1 MGFIMN
7 KRTIGMWLYQ
17 NEGGKEVED
26 KIKKQLQERG
36 INSLTGV
43 NLNNA
48 IVSNSS
54 ILCDSH
60 GNCYC
65 DLKESIDLFFSYNAS
80 EQTPYQSY
88 LYQTLDKLMPTINN
102 YDSFKLTEDK
112 FQTSFLLK
120 NNGIATADY
129 EFFHKDNHLHLDFIM
144 DKWSSAVCKPLD
156 GWGGQGLTK
165 LEQESDIALLKHDLA
180 KLDLSQVYIEK
191 FINYDNTDYRVDIV
205 DGNYI
210 ACYGRKA
217 KDGDWKTNITSGGSI
232 FLREPEDEV
241 IQLALKAAKITG
253 LEIAGVDILYDREK
267 EEYIV
272 LEVNGIPAFATKEQ
286 ESLGLDFNDKKI
298 KYIVEL
304 IDKRT
309 SLKL

>member
-1 MGFIMN
+1 MK
-7 KRTIGMWLYQ
+7 KRTIGMWIYQ
-17 NEGGKEVED
+17 NGGGKEIEE
-26 KIKKQLQERG
+26 KIKKQLQERE
-36 INSLTGV
+36 IESLTGV

-48 IVSNSS
+48 IVSNGSV
-54 ILCDSH
+54 LCDSH

-65 DLKESIDLFFSYNAS
+65 DLKNNIDLFFSYNAG
-80 EQTPYQSY
+80 EQTPYQTY

-102 YDSFKLTEDK
+102 YESFKLTEDK

-120 NNGIATADY
+120 HNGIATADY
-129 EFFHKDNHLHLDFIM
+129 EFFHKDNHLHLDNIM
-144 DKWSSAVCKPLD
+144 NKWSSAVCKPLN

-165 LEQESDIALLKHDLA
+165 IEQDSDISLLKLSLEQLN
-180 KLDLSQVYIEK
+180 LSQVYVEK

-241 IQLALKAAKITG
+241 VQLALRAAKITG

-272 LEVNGIPAFATKEQ
+272 LEVNGIPAFATQEQ
-286 ESLGLDFNDKKI
+286 ETLGLNFNDKKI
-298 KYIVEL
+298 KHIVEL
-304 IDKRT
+304 IDKRS
-309 SLKL
+309 SLKV